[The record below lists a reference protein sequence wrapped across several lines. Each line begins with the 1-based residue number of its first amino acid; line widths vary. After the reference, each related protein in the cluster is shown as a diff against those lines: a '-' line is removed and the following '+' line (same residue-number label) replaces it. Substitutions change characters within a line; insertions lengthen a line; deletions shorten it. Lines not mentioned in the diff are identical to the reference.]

1 VNALSALHFNY
12 RRLLTPVAL
21 ICSVCTAPAFAQD
34 KSPAPAV
41 PATAAQTSP
50 AGSADTANPAAFSYE
65 VVSIKPYKQS
75 DAGMS
80 MWWRTTPDGFSSQGF
95 DLADLIRDAY
105 DIVMDDQLTGLPPWA
120 NSERYSVDAK
130 MDEESAAAIKRLP
143 PDQRGKIQDSMLQA
157 VLADRFQLKLHTE
170 SRELPIYNL
179 VTAKGGPKLTEAPKD
194 KNYGYSMGPGRLSGT
209 GVELDSLAYS
219 LSNEVGRLIVNKT
232 GLTGKYTIDLKW
244 QPDSMAAGS
253 SPAGNDALP
262 DLFTALE
269 EQLGLKLESAK
280 GPVDV
285 YIVDHAE
292 KPSEN

>member
-1 VNALSALHFNY
+1 MTCKLPLLRPQRAPVLLLASCLALTLSALAQEK
-12 RRLLTPVAL
+12 P
-21 ICSVCTAPAFAQD
+21 APPET
-34 KSPAPAV
+34 PAPA
-41 PATAAQTSP
+41 AGASTS
-50 AGSADTANPAAFSYE
+50 SANPAAFTYD

-80 MWWRTTPDGFSSQGF
+80 MWWRTTPDGFSCQGF
-95 DLADLIRDAY
+95 DLANLIRNAY
-105 DIVMDDQLTGLPPWA
+105 NIVMDDQLTGLPPWA
-120 NSERYSVDAK
+120 NSDRYSVDAK
-130 MDEESAAAIKRLP
+130 IDEDAAAAIKKLP
-143 PDQRGKIQDSMLQA
+143 RDQRGKVQDSMLQA

-179 VTAKGGPKLTEAPKD
+179 VIAKAGLKTEPTPDGKGS
-194 KNYGYSMGPGRLSGT
+194 GYSMGPGQLKGN
-209 GVELDSLAYS
+209 GIELDSLAYS

-232 GLTGKYTIDLKW
+232 GLNGKYTIDLKW

-269 EQLGLKLESAK
+269 EQLGLKLEPAK

-285 YIVDHAE
+285 YVIDHVE